1 MTVIEMDGVNGW
13 HQIYVNDL
21 KPIVEETFDIEAE
34 LLIGYEGDGLLDVF
48 KSIFKKTDFEGG
60 VNNLERLL
68 SKLEGYD
75 FYKSYPNVHKD
86 ALDGLSE
93 FLFLHTEYT
102 KALTHTI
109 RNLSNKAKGIEYSAS
124 AYRVDLRELD
134 LAKNKN
140 QEYHDQMILKLT
152 NMS

>member
-1 MTVIEMDGVNGW
+1 MDGVNGW

>member
-1 MTVIEMDGVNGW
+1 MIEMDGVNGW

-109 RNLSNKAKGIEYSAS
+109 RNLSNKAKGMEYSAS

>member
-1 MTVIEMDGVNGW
+1 MIEMDGVNGW

>member
-1 MTVIEMDGVNGW
+1 MIEMDGVNGW
-13 HQIYVNDL
+13 HQIYDNDL

-34 LLIGYEGDGLLDVF
+34 LLTGYEGDGLLDVF

-68 SKLEGYD
+68 SKLQGYD
-75 FYKSYPNVHKD
+75 FYNSYPNVHKD

>member
-1 MTVIEMDGVNGW
+1 MDGVNGW

-109 RNLSNKAKGIEYSAS
+109 RNLSNKAKGMEYSAS